1 MKKLY
6 QMTAREKRV
15 AIAQDI
21 LLYLDKGM
29 FTSAQCSFV
38 TIYTNVYEKFKGQPA
53 CDLLDIPPQ
62 EYAICEVC
70 AKGAAY
76 VALQIRKE
84 CEAGKGLLL
93 KDEALSLSVTAW
105 DNRIVGPLLPYFS
118 RRALDD
124 MEQLLE
130 EPDFTMV
137 AASNIRENTRLH
149 FQHQFPFRGKRLR
162 VLWEFVA
169 ETGNFLF
176 PDFAKKHG
184 LIA

>member
-6 QMTAREKRV
+6 QMTTRERRV

-21 LLYLDKGM
+21 LLYLDKGL
-29 FTSAQCSFV
+29 FKSDRDTFV
-38 TIYTNVYEKFKGQPA
+38 VINPLVYLVFRHRPA
-53 CDLLDIPPQ
+53 CDLLDIPRQ
-62 EYAICEVC
+62 ENAVCEVC

-84 CEAGKGLLL
+84 CEAGKGLVLE
-93 KDEALSLSVTAW
+93 DETLHLSLTEW
-105 DNRIVGPLLPYFS
+105 NERIVKPLLPYFS

-130 EPDFTMV
+130 QV
-137 AASNIRENTRLH
+137 GVSIAAASNISENTRSH
-149 FQHQFPFRGKRLR
+149 FQNQFRIRQERLR

-169 ETGNFLF
+169 ETGNFLL

-184 LIA
+184 LIV